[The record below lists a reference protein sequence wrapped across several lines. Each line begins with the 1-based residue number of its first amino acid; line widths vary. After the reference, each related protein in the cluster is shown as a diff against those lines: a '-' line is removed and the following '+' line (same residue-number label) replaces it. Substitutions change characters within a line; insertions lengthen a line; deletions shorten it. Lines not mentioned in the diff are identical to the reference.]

1 MSGDPIRIG
10 IIGTG
15 GIARSYARA
24 YREIPE
30 AEIVGLCDIVP
41 GKAAAYG
48 EREGF
53 TKAKS
58 YIRYQDMLEDLEL
71 DAISVSTPNASHAF
85 ITIDCLQAGK
95 HVLCEKPMSVT
106 LDEAVNMA
114 KAAKRA
120 DRLLSIGF
128 QPRYDPNMMAIR
140 DIVQSG
146 VLGKIYYVETGGG
159 RRRGI
164 PGGSFINKAE
174 AGFGAIAD
182 IGCYSLDMAMN
193 ALGYPKPLTVT
204 AHSSDYFGKSPKYSG
219 AWDPEDFQ
227 VEDFGTAF
235 VRLEGD
241 IVLYFKISW
250 AMHLDSMG
258 ATFFL
263 GKDAGLKC
271 TPGSTG
277 NWGGA
282 WDGGVG
288 SITLYHD
295 LQGHQ
300 TESPIPV
307 TPRDFN
313 LFTEKVR
320 DFVLSVRDGGKAPI
334 PGEQIVRNQA
344 IIDGILRSAATG
356 KEVKI
361 EIPEI

>member
-1 MSGDPIRIG
+1 
-10 IIGTG
+10 
-15 GIARSYARA
+15 
-24 YREIPE
+24 
-30 AEIVGLCDIVP
+30 
-41 GKAAAYG
+41 
-48 EREGF
+48 
-53 TKAKS
+53 
-58 YIRYQDMLEDLEL
+58 
-71 DAISVSTPNASHAF
+71 
-85 ITIDCLQAGK
+85 
-95 HVLCEKPMSVT
+95 
-106 LDEAVNMA
+106 
-114 KAAKRA
+114 
-120 DRLLSIGF
+120 
-128 QPRYDPNMMAIR
+128 
-140 DIVQSG
+140 
-146 VLGKIYYVETGGG
+146 
-159 RRRGI
+159 
-164 PGGSFINKAE
+164 
-174 AGFGAIAD
+174 
-182 IGCYSLDMAMN
+182 
-193 ALGYPKPLTVT
+193 
-204 AHSSDYFGKSPKYSG
+204 
-219 AWDPEDFQ
+219 
-227 VEDFGTAF
+227 
-235 VRLEGD
+235 
-241 IVLYFKISW
+241 
-250 AMHLDSMG
+250 MG